1 MNLSFQHIEYLLA
14 LAVVPVLLLLYFFVL
29 NWKKRTIKKIGDA
42 ALVQEMIKNYAPQ
55 KFALKFVLV
64 LLAITSGVF
73 ALANLRSPKGME
85 QVSRN
90 GIDVMIALDV
100 SKSMLAQDIKPNR
113 LERAKQAISKLIDKL
128 SNDRIGI
135 VVFAGRAYLQMPL
148 TGDHGAA
155 KMYLSSASTDIV
167 PTQGTVIS
175 DALKMCNASFNSK
188 EKKYKAVVLISDGE
202 DHDEGALKIAAQM
215 ADEGIVINTVGIGS
229 PQGSTIIDELTNQEK
244 QDAAGNVV
252 ITKLNE
258 EELMKIAEKGKG
270 SYQLFGNADELANKL
285 DAQLAS
291 MDQRTVTEDS
301 LVNYKY
307 FFPYFLILSLVLL
320 IVEFFIS
327 ERRSVDIRRLSVG
340 KTDSKTRTALTA
352 LFSMMLLTVCLTPM
366 DALAQNSKQLIKKGN
381 DAYEKKDYENAVTQY
396 QQATV
401 KNPADPTAA
410 YNLGNALYKNKKAD
424 EAVQAYDEAASKAA
438 SKTDK
443 SKAFYNKGVVLQN
456 NKKLPE
462 CIEAYKNALKLNPQD
477 EDARQNLQKAL
488 QQQKEQQ
495 QKENKDKQKEK
506 KPKDDKKQ
514 KEKDKPKDEE
524 KNEQPKP
531 EPSKLSKQD
540 AEEKLKALLQQEKNL
555 QDKLRK
561 VNAATSAKPE
571 KDW

>member
-1 MNLSFQHIEYLLA
+1 MNVSFQHIEYLIA
-14 LAVVPVLLLLYFFVL
+14 LAVIPLLLILYFFVL
-29 NWKKRTIKKIGDA
+29 NWKKRTIKKIGDPG
-42 ALVQEMIKNYAPQ
+42 LVKEMIKNYAPQ

-64 LLAITSGVF
+64 LLAITAGVF

-85 QVSRN
+85 QVNRN

-128 SNDRIGI
+128 DNDRIGI

-202 DHDEGALKIAAQM
+202 DHDEGALKIAGQM

-244 QDAAGNVV
+244 QDASGNVV

-258 EELMKIAEKGKG
+258 EELMKIAEKGNG
-270 SYQLFGNADELANKL
+270 RYQLFTNADELVSKL
-285 DAQLAS
+285 DAQLGS

-307 FFPYFLILSLVLL
+307 FFPYFLMLALILLV
-320 IVEFFIS
+320 VELFIS
-327 ERRSVDIRRLSVG
+327 ERKTVNSRQLAVG
-340 KTDSKTRTALTA
+340 KGIIKKTALLHMVIF
-352 LFSMMLLTVCLTPM
+352 LFF
-366 DALAQNSKQLIKKGN
+366 AGANAQNEKVLIKKGN
-381 DAYEKKDYENAVTQY
+381 EAYEKKEYDNAIIQY

-401 KNPADPTAA
+401 KNPADPTAQ
-410 YNLGNALYKNKKAD
+410 YNLGNAFYKNKKTD
-424 EAVQAYDEAASKAA
+424 EAVQAYDEAASKAS

-443 SKAFYNKGVVLQN
+443 SKSFYNKGVVLQN

-495 QKENKDKQKEK
+495 KKENKDKKDEK

-531 EPSKLSKQD
+531 QPSKLTKQD

-561 VNAATSAKPE
+561 VNTATSAKPE